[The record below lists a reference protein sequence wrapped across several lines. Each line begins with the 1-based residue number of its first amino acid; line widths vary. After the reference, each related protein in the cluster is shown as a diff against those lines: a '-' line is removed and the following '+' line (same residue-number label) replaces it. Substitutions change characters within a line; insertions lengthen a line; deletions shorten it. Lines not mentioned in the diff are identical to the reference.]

1 MTISLMVFVA
11 PGAQSDTAPVNPGN
25 PRTPVTVSSDPLPTA
40 QINGV
45 AWQQV
50 VVGNTVYVAGN
61 FSTARPSGAAPNT
74 QTVTRRNI
82 LAYNLTT
89 GALLTGFAPTL
100 NGQALTITAPPDGS
114 RIYVGGD
121 FTSVSG
127 VNRSRI
133 VALDPSTGAVIS
145 SFDPRIGGS
154 VRALAATNSTV
165 YVGGTF
171 GSVGTASR
179 SRLAA
184 VQASNGALL
193 PWNPNANNR
202 VNALVISPDQSSVV
216 IGGAFTTLNGSNRP
230 GYGLGR
236 VNATTGAS
244 QSLGVNDVIRN
255 GGNDS
260 AILSLSS
267 DGTSFYG
274 TGYIFGTGGNLEG
287 AFAGNWS
294 NHSLKWVEDCHGDT
308 YGIWASS
315 TAVYT
320 AGHAHYCG
328 NIGGF
333 PQTEP
338 RTWWRALAFSKAVTG
353 TATRDIYGYPSF
365 TGQPTPNILSWFPQ
379 LDTGTAS
386 GQSQGPWAVAGNE
399 QYVVMAG
406 EFRNVN
412 NRPQQGLVRFAVSS
426 IAPNDDGPR
435 VSGANMNPSLAY
447 LSAGTVRVRWT
458 ANWDRDN
465 ENLTYRVIRDRNAAS
480 PVHVVD
486 RGSTFWQRP
495 QLEFTDTGLSAGQHD
510 YRIEAYDPFGNVAR
524 SDYVTVNVPVGSS
537 PAANQSPSASFT
549 QTVNG
554 LSVGVNG
561 TGSADPDGTIA
572 SYAWNFGDGTT
583 ASGPTASRTYDA
595 AGTYTIRLTVTDDD
609 GATGTTTRS
618 ITVAGDDDPPPPPPP
633 GAAAADAF
641 ERSVSS
647 GWGTADAGGAWTTNS
662 NSFFSVNQGS
672 GAMNVHRAGAG
683 PWARLT
689 SVATTTAD
697 ARVNFSLDK
706 VANSGGTFVTLVGR
720 QVGTSEYRSKVKV
733 AANGSVAVDI
743 TRAIGSTVT
752 TLISRQVSGLT
763 YQAGDDVAIRF
774 EATGTSPTTL
784 RTKVWRVGQPEPSA
798 WLASVT
804 DSASQLQSA
813 GGVGLTTYI
822 SSGSTNAPVVARFD
836 DLTVASAE
844 GP

>member
-1 MTISLMVFVA
+1 MVTSVA
-11 PGAQSDTAPVNPGN
+11 FTGVSPAQGDTAPVNPGN

-127 VNRSRI
+127 VSRSRI
-133 VALDPSTGAVIS
+133 VALNPSTGAVIT
-145 SFDPRIGGS
+145 SFDPRVGGS

-165 YVGGTF
+165 YIGGTYT
-171 GSVGTASR
+171 SVGTASR

-202 VNALVISPDQSSVV
+202 VNALVISPDESSVV
-216 IGGAFTTLNGSNRP
+216 VGGAFTTLNGSNRP

-236 VNATTGAS
+236 VNATTGTS
-244 QSLGVNDVIRN
+244 LSLGVNDVVRN

-267 DGTSFYG
+267 DGASFYG

-294 NHSLKWVEDCHGDT
+294 NDNLKWVEDCHGDT

-379 LDTGTAS
+379 LDTGTAT

-435 VSGANMNPSLAY
+435 VSGSAMNPTLAY

-480 PVHVVD
+480 PVHTVD

-495 QLEFTDTGLSAGQHD
+495 QQEFTDTGLSAGQHD

-524 SDYVTVNVPVGSS
+524 SDYVTVNVPVGSGA
-537 PAANQSPSASFT
+537 PPNANPNAAFSLAVDSRTVSVDGSAS
-549 QTVNG
+549 G
-554 LSVGVNG
+554 D
-561 TGSADPDGTIA
+561 ADGQIA
-572 SYAWNFGDGTT
+572 SYAWNFGDGAT
-583 ASGPTASRTYDA
+583 ATGPTASRTYSAD
-595 AGTYTIRLTVTDDD
+595 GTYTVRLTVTDND
-609 GATGTTTRS
+609 GGTGTTTQNV
-618 ITVAGDDDPPPPPPP
+618 TVAGDGEPPPP
-633 GAAAADAF
+633 GVAAADAF
-641 ERSVSS
+641 ERSLGS
-647 GWGTADAGGAWTTNS
+647 GWGTADAGGAWTVNS
-662 NSFFSVNQGS
+662 SGFFSVNQGS

-683 PWARLT
+683 PWARLEGVST
-689 SVATTTAD
+689 STAD
-697 ARVNFSLDK
+697 TRLTFAMDK
-706 VANSGGTFVTLVGR
+706 VANSGGTFMTVTGR
-720 QVGTSEYRSKVKV
+720 QLGTNEYRAKVKI
-733 AANGSVAVDI
+733 AASGTVAVDL
-743 TRAIGSTVT
+743 TRAIGTTVT
-752 TLISRQVSGLT
+752 TLISRPVTGLT
-763 YQAGDDVAIRF
+763 YQAGQRLSIRF
-774 EATGTSPTTL
+774 EVTGTSPTTL
-784 RTKVWRVGQPEPSA
+784 RTKVWRTGQAEPAA
-798 WLASVT
+798 WLATVT
-804 DSASQLQSA
+804 DAASQLQGA
-813 GGVGLTTYI
+813 GGVGLMTYI
-822 SSGSTNAPVVARFD
+822 SSGSTNAPVLARFD
-836 DLTVASAE
+836 DLTVATE
-844 GP
+844 GQ